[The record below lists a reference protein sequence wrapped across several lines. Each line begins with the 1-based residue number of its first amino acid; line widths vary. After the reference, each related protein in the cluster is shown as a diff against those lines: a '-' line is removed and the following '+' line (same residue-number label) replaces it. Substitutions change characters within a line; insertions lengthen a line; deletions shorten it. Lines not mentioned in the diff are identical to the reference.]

1 MPAKVL
7 FRRARFFRRKDC
19 ISHETIGVAL
29 KAATVP
35 EVGKPGFTLPEDEIE
50 FGVGIHGEPGYRRE
64 KSNHRK
70 S

>member
-1 MPAKVL
+1 M
-7 FRRARFFRRKDC
+7 
-19 ISHETIGVAL
+19 AL

>member
-1 MPAKVL
+1 M
-7 FRRARFFRRKDC
+7 
-19 ISHETIGVAL
+19 
-29 KAATVP
+29 P

-64 KSNHRK
+64 KIQPSKEVSERI